1 MHKDTMLRNKGKNT
15 HYYHTKHDPKSNSIF
30 IRSRK
35 AVSPLIA
42 TVLLIAFAVALGAV
56 VMNWGRSYV
65 EDTQAFAKE
74 KSSTEIKCSMD
85 IRTEILRIG
94 ERAQICYT
102 QDPDDENKGV
112 INFTIQNSGT
122 GRIDGLRVQ
131 AIGNA
136 SIVSLE
142 INDTFN
148 PAEPKR
154 EYMNYSQ
161 KNNGSIMQVR
171 FTPLITVEDKG
182 VWCAQS
188 ALKIEGVDSC

>member
-1 MHKDTMLRNKGKNT
+1 MHKS
-15 HYYHTKHDPKSNSIF
+15 KSNLRIIGRIS
-30 IRSRK
+30 RSRK

-65 EDTQAFAKE
+65 EDTAAFAKE

-85 IRTEILRIG
+85 IRTEIIKIG
-94 ERAQICYT
+94 ENSQICY
-102 QDPDDENKGV
+102 DEDSET

-122 GRIDGLRVQ
+122 ARVDGMRVQ

-142 INDTFN
+142 INETFN
-148 PAEPKR
+148 IAEPRRK
-154 EYMNYSQ
+154 YMNYSLEG
-161 KNNGSIMQVR
+161 NGSIQQVR
-171 FTPLITVEDKG
+171 FTPMITVEEKG
-182 VWCAQS
+182 VWCAQN
-188 ALKIEGVDSC
+188 ALKVESIDVCT

>member
-1 MHKDTMLRNKGKNT
+1 MHKHTT
-15 HYYHTKHDPKSNSIF
+15 HSGIKQNPKHSNIF

-65 EDTQAFAKE
+65 EDTAAFAKE

-94 ERAQICYT
+94 ENTQICYT
-102 QDPDDENKGV
+102 QDPTDENKGV

-122 GRIDGLRVQ
+122 VRIDGMRIQ

-142 INDTFN
+142 LNDTFN

-188 ALKIEGVDSC
+188 ALKIESIDSC